1 MRVVELLKFY
11 IMNLTAIFVPA
22 IVFFTIYKIIEVL
35 THRKERIIIADK
47 LEQMSNLN
55 YSNLPDRLNQ
65 FFSERKKYTSLR
77 AGSVLLG
84 MGLGFLVG
92 FIIQY
97 CCFGLDYNYVH
108 GQLISVIYMGSI
120 LIFGGAALL
129 GSFVIERT
137 MDKNN
142 N

>member
-1 MRVVELLKFY
+1 
-11 IMNLTAIFVPA
+11 MNLTAIFVPA

-47 LEQMSNLN
+47 LEQMNNLN
-55 YSNLPDRLNQ
+55 DSNLPDRLNQ

>member
-1 MRVVELLKFY
+1 
-11 IMNLTAIFVPA
+11 MNLTAIFVPA

>member
-1 MRVVELLKFY
+1 MDAVES
-11 IMNLTAIFVPA
+11 IFVTTV
-22 IVFFTIYKIIEVL
+22 VFYAIYKIIETL

-47 LEQMSNLN
+47 LEQLN
-55 YSNLPDRLNQ
+55 NINDSNLPDRLNQ
-65 FFSERKKYTSLR
+65 YFSEKKKYTSLR

-97 CCFGLDYNYVH
+97 CCFGLDYSYR
-108 GQLISVIYMGSI
+108 QEKLFSVIYMGFI

-129 GSFVIERT
+129 GSFLVERKIE
-137 MDKNN
+137 KNRD
-142 N
+142 

>member
-1 MRVVELLKFY
+1 
-11 IMNLTAIFVPA
+11 MNLTAIFVPA

-47 LEQMSNLN
+47 LEQMRNLN
-55 YSNLPDRLNQ
+55 DSNLPDRLNQ

>member
-1 MRVVELLKFY
+1 
-11 IMNLTAIFVPA
+11 MNLTAIFVPA

-55 YSNLPDRLNQ
+55 DSILPDRLNQ

>member
-1 MRVVELLKFY
+1 
-11 IMNLTAIFVPA
+11 MNLTAV
-22 IVFFTIYKIIEVL
+22 VFFTIYKIIEVL

-47 LEQMSNLN
+47 LEQLRNLN
-55 YSNLPDRLNQ
+55 DSNLPDRLNQ

-84 MGLGFLVG
+84 MGFGFLVG
-92 FIIQY
+92 FVIQY
-97 CCFGLDYNYVH
+97 CCFGLEYDYVH

>member
-1 MRVVELLKFY
+1 
-11 IMNLTAIFVPA
+11 MNLTAIFVPA

-55 YSNLPDRLNQ
+55 DSNLPDRLNQ

-120 LIFGGAALL
+120 LIFGGAALP

>member
-1 MRVVELLKFY
+1 
-11 IMNLTAIFVPA
+11 MNLTAIFIPA

-55 YSNLPDRLNQ
+55 DSILPDRLNQ

-108 GQLISVIYMGSI
+108 GQLVSVIYMGSI

>member
-1 MRVVELLKFY
+1 
-11 IMNLTAIFVPA
+11 MNLTAIFVPA

-55 YSNLPDRLNQ
+55 DSNLPDRLNQ

-97 CCFGLDYNYVH
+97 CCFGLDHNYVH

>member
-1 MRVVELLKFY
+1 
-11 IMNLTAIFVPA
+11 MNLTAIFVPA

-47 LEQMSNLN
+47 LEQMGNLN
-55 YSNLPDRLNQ
+55 DSNLPDRLNQ

>member
-1 MRVVELLKFY
+1 
-11 IMNLTAIFVPA
+11 MNLTAIFVPA

-55 YSNLPDRLNQ
+55 DSILPDRLNQ

-108 GQLISVIYMGSI
+108 GQLVSVIYMGSI

>member
-1 MRVVELLKFY
+1 
-11 IMNLTAIFVPA
+11 MNLTAIFVPA

-55 YSNLPDRLNQ
+55 DSNLPDRLNQ

-92 FIIQY
+92 VIIQY
-97 CCFGLDYNYVH
+97 CCFAFSLANSSARLKGFSARSLSRLSMYSR
-108 GQLISVIYMGSI
+108 ISFISLPCMMRST
-120 LIFGGAALL
+120 
-129 GSFVIERT
+129 SS
-137 MDKNN
+137 
-142 N
+142 

>member
-1 MRVVELLKFY
+1 
-11 IMNLTAIFVPA
+11 MNLTAIFVPA

-55 YSNLPDRLNQ
+55 DSNLPDRLNQ

-108 GQLISVIYMGSI
+108 GQLITVIYMGSI

>member
-1 MRVVELLKFY
+1 
-11 IMNLTAIFVPA
+11 MNLTAIFVPA

-47 LEQMSNLN
+47 LEQMNNLN
-55 YSNLPDRLNQ
+55 DSILPDRLNQ

>member
-1 MRVVELLKFY
+1 M
-11 IMNLTAIFVPA
+11 FVPA

-55 YSNLPDRLNQ
+55 DSNLPDRLNQ

>member
-1 MRVVELLKFY
+1 
-11 IMNLTAIFVPA
+11 MNLTAIFVLA

-47 LEQMSNLN
+47 LEQMNNLN
-55 YSNLPDRLNQ
+55 DSILPDRLNQ

>member
-1 MRVVELLKFY
+1 
-11 IMNLTAIFVPA
+11 MNLTAIFVPG

-35 THRKERIIIADK
+35 AHRKERLVISDK
-47 LEQMSNLN
+47 LEKLNNLN
-55 YSNLPDRLNQ
+55 DSNLPDRLNI
-65 FFSERKKYTSLR
+65 FFSERRKYTSLR
-77 AGSVLLG
+77 TGSVLLG

-92 FIIQY
+92 FIIQC

>member
-1 MRVVELLKFY
+1 
-11 IMNLTAIFVPA
+11 MNLTAIFVPA

-55 YSNLPDRLNQ
+55 DSNLPDRLNQ

-97 CCFGLDYNYVH
+97 CCLGLDYNYVH

>member
-1 MRVVELLKFY
+1 
-11 IMNLTAIFVPA
+11 MNLTAIFIPA

-55 YSNLPDRLNQ
+55 DSILPDRLNQ

-77 AGSVLLG
+77 ASSVLLG

-108 GQLISVIYMGSI
+108 GQLVSVIYMGSI

>member
-1 MRVVELLKFY
+1 
-11 IMNLTAIFVPA
+11 MNLTAIFVPA

-55 YSNLPDRLNQ
+55 DSNLPDRLNQ

-108 GQLISVIYMGSI
+108 GQLISVIHMGSI

>member
-1 MRVVELLKFY
+1 
-11 IMNLTAIFVPA
+11 MNLTAIFVPA

-55 YSNLPDRLNQ
+55 DSNLPDRLNQ
-65 FFSERKKYTSLR
+65 FFSMRKKYTSLR
-77 AGSVLLG
+77 IGSVLLG

>member
-1 MRVVELLKFY
+1 
-11 IMNLTAIFVPA
+11 MNLTAIFVPA

-55 YSNLPDRLNQ
+55 DSNLPDRLNQ

-77 AGSVLLG
+77 AGSVLFG

>member
-1 MRVVELLKFY
+1 
-11 IMNLTAIFVPA
+11 MNLTAIFVPA

-47 LEQMSNLN
+47 LEQLRNLN
-55 YSNLPDRLNQ
+55 DSNLPDRLNQ

-84 MGLGFLVG
+84 MGFGFLVG
-92 FIIQY
+92 FVIQY
-97 CCFGLDYNYVH
+97 CCFGLEYDYVH

>member
-1 MRVVELLKFY
+1 
-11 IMNLTAIFVPA
+11 MNLTAIFVPA

-55 YSNLPDRLNQ
+55 DSNLPDRLNQ

>member
-1 MRVVELLKFY
+1 
-11 IMNLTAIFVPA
+11 MNLTEIFVPA

-47 LEQMSNLN
+47 LEQMNNLN
-55 YSNLPDRLNQ
+55 DSILPDRLNQ

>member
-1 MRVVELLKFY
+1 MDVE
-11 IMNLTAIFVPA
+11 AIFVTTV
-22 IVFFTIYKIIEVL
+22 VFYAIYKIIETL

-47 LEQMSNLN
+47 LEQLN
-55 YSNLPDRLNQ
+55 NINDSNLPDRLNQ
-65 FFSERKKYTSLR
+65 YFSEKKKYTSLR

-97 CCFGLDYNYVH
+97 CCFGLDDNYVH
-108 GQLISVIYMGSI
+108 GQLINVIYMGAI

-129 GSFVIERT
+129 GSFLVERKIE
-137 MDKNN
+137 KNRD
-142 N
+142 